1 MNNIAMNNSAQKF
14 RTMTNSKSNFRN
26 RLLSTRCF
34 VGLVLT
40 GCMGTGGIA
49 QDKVYPLQ
57 GGIASGKILQITP
70 AEVTIEVRGA
80 EQKVPVDEIRKVVFD
95 GEPSGLDR
103 AREMF
108 AQEQYPQVLDELKKL
123 DPASLKNPL
132 IAQDYEFYRFYSEGK
147 LGLAG
152 TGGSKESAA
161 AGLVALAGKNR
172 NTHHMYDLSALL
184 GDLAVA
190 LGKPD
195 GAVRYYSVLLSAP
208 NAETKAIG
216 VYRLAQLELG
226 QGKFAEARVRFQ
238 QIVGLNASTAGMTRL
253 KSLAEVG
260 LAVCDARDGKPQQ
273 ALDQLKQMVAKYD
286 STDQELF
293 ARIYNAQGACYVA
306 LKNTNLAVLAYLRTD
321 LLFFTDAEAHAEA
334 LYQLSQLWPKAG
346 EPSRATETRT
356 RLVSQYAGSVWANK

>member
-1 MNNIAMNNSAQKF
+1 MKIAMNHQAHQTIPSRYEAMKF
-14 RTMTNSKSNFRN
+14 MKTTLLKSRS
-26 RLLSTRCF
+26 LIA
-34 VGLVLT
+34 VVLAT
-40 GCMGTGGIA
+40 WFASSIAA

-57 GGIASGKILQITP
+57 GGIASGKISQITP
-70 AEVTIEVRGA
+70 AEVTIDVRGT
-80 EQKVPVDEIRKVVFD
+80 EQKIPVADIRKIVFD
-95 GEPSGLDR
+95 DEPSGLDR

-108 AQEQYPQVLDELKKL
+108 AQEQYTQTLDELKKI
-123 DPASLKNPL
+123 DPTSLKNPL
-132 IAQDYEFYRFYSEGK
+132 VAQDYDFYRFYSEGK

-152 TGGSKESAA
+152 TGGSKENAA

-190 LGKPD
+190 LGKPE
-195 GAVRYYSVLLSAP
+195 GAVRYYGVLLTAP

-226 QGKFAEARVRFQ
+226 QGKTAEARTRFQ
-238 QIVGLNASTAGMTRL
+238 QIASLNASTASTTRL

-306 LKNTNLAVLAYLRTD
+306 LKNTNLAVLSYLRTD

-346 EPSRATETRT
+346 EPSRATETRS

>member
-1 MNNIAMNNSAQKF
+1 MNNRAMNNIKF
-14 RTMTNSKSNFRN
+14 NLHNGRW
-26 RLLSTRCF
+26 LI
-34 VGLVLT
+34 GLVLA
-40 GCMGTGGIA
+40 GYLGASVVA

-57 GGIASGKILQITP
+57 GGIASGKIIQITP
-70 AEVTIEVRGA
+70 AEVTIEVRGT
-80 EQKVPVDEIRKVVFD
+80 EQKLPVAEIRKIVFD
-95 GEPSGLDR
+95 DEPSGLDR

-108 AQEQYPQVLDELKKL
+108 AQEQYPQVLDELKKI
-123 DPASLKNPL
+123 DPASLKNAL
-132 IAQDYEFYRFYSEGK
+132 VAQDYEFYRFYSEGK

-152 TGGSKESAA
+152 TGGSKENAA
-161 AGLVALAGKNR
+161 AGLVGLANKNR

-195 GAVRYYSVLLSAP
+195 GAVRYYSVLLTAP

-226 QGKFAEARVRFQ
+226 QGKFAEARTRFQ
-238 QIVGLNASTAGMTRL
+238 QIVGLNASTADMTRL
-253 KSLAEVG
+253 KSLSEVG

-356 RLVSQYAGSVWANK
+356 RLVSRYAGSVWANK

>member
-1 MNNIAMNNSAQKF
+1 MH
-14 RTMTNSKSNFRN
+14 TNTFQLRWFATPAIVCLFSG
-26 RLLSTRCF
+26 LL
-34 VGLVLT
+34 V
-40 GCMGTGGIA
+40 A

-57 GGIASGKILQITP
+57 GGVASGKIITITP
-70 AEVTIEVRGA
+70 AEVTIEVRGN
-80 EQKVPVDEIRKVVFD
+80 EQKVPIAEVRKIVFD
-95 GEPSGLDR
+95 DEPGGLDR

-108 AQEQYPQVLDELKKL
+108 AQEQYTQALDELKKI

-132 IAQDYEFYRFYSEGK
+132 VAQDYEFYKFASEGK

-152 TGGSKESAA
+152 TGGSKENAA
-161 AGLVALAGKNR
+161 AGLVALATKNR
-172 NTHHMYDLSALL
+172 NTHHMYEMAAML

-195 GAVRYYSVLLSAP
+195 GAVRYYGILLTAA
-208 NAETKAIG
+208 NAETKANG

-226 QGKFAEARVRFQ
+226 QGKYSEARTRFQ
-238 QIVGLNASTAGMTRL
+238 QLVGLNSASASMARL

-293 ARIYNAQGACYVA
+293 ARIYNAQGACYLA

-321 LLFFTDAEAHAEA
+321 LLFFTDADAHAEA
-334 LYQLSQLWPKAG
+334 LYNLTQLWPKAG
-346 EPSRATETRT
+346 EPTRATETRT
-356 RLVSQYAGSVWANK
+356 RLVGQYAGSTWANK